1 MQKIP
6 AGLVAGFIGTVI
18 LSAMML
24 VKAMMGLMP
33 QLDVIAMLS
42 AMMAVPI
49 AFGWLAHFMIG
60 TLAWGGAFA
69 LFYDQIPGGSAPIK
83 GIVFGVAAWLA
94 MMLFVLPMAG
104 AGLFGLAL
112 GMMAPVMTLMLHI
125 IFGLVLGATF
135 QILATPRLQH
145 S

>member
-1 MQKIP
+1 MQKLP
-6 AGLVAGFIGTVI
+6 AGLVAGFIGTVV

-33 QLDVIAMLS
+33 QLDVVAMLS
-42 AMMAVPI
+42 AMMGAPI
-49 AFGWLAHFMIG
+49 ALGWLAHFMIG

-69 LFYDQIPGGSAPIK
+69 LFYDRIPGGSAPIK
-83 GIVFGVAAWLA
+83 GVVFGVAAWLA

-112 GMMAPVMTLMLHI
+112 GMMAPVMTLVLHI

>member
-1 MQKIP
+1 MQKLP
-6 AGLVAGFIGTVI
+6 AGLVAGFIGTVV

-33 QLDVIAMLS
+33 QLDVVAMLS
-42 AMMAVPI
+42 AMMGAPI

-69 LFYDQIPGGSAPIK
+69 LFYDRIPGGSAPIK
-83 GIVFGVAAWLA
+83 GVVFGVAAWLA

>member
-1 MQKIP
+1 MQKLP
-6 AGLVAGFIGTVI
+6 AGLVAGFIGTVV

-33 QLDVIAMLS
+33 QLDVVAMLS
-42 AMMAVPI
+42 AMMGAPI
-49 AFGWLAHFMIG
+49 ALGWLAHFMIG

-69 LFYDQIPGGSAPIK
+69 LFYDRIPGGSAQIK
-83 GIVFGVAAWLA
+83 GVVFGVAAWLA

-112 GMMAPVMTLMLHI
+112 GMMAPVMTLVLHI